1 MRCHRYTVM
10 AIEPT
15 AITAVQ
21 GRGRASQ
28 ADTRARASITS
39 ATWKTASTTMQTVG
53 GFMFDRSPGSPT
65 MLGGNSPVPVSAASA
80 PRPAAPSPASAR
92 RGSRCSVPSA

>member
-1 MRCHRYTVM
+1 MAVRCHRYTVM

-15 AITAVQ
+15 AMTAAQ

-39 ATWKTASTTMQTVG
+39 ATWKTASR
-53 GFMFDRSPGSPT
+53 DRPNPDQLNGLT
-65 MLGGNSPVPVSAASA
+65 
-80 PRPAAPSPASAR
+80 PAR
-92 RGSRCSVPSA
+92 SRW